1 MALTNSDQRK
11 LKVKDR
17 NGDVM
22 VLDVPADA
30 EYNVMEVLKTF
41 GYKMRATCGGM
52 GLCADCHCQI
62 LEGMARL
69 PLPTEQELETLDEI
83 PDANSKS
90 RLSCQIKPGDYLNGV
105 YLHLMGSDHY

>member
-1 MALTNSDQRK
+1 MALTNFE

-17 NGDVM
+17 SGDVK
-22 VLDVPADA
+22 VLQVPADA

-62 LEGMARL
+62 LEGMTQL
-69 PLPTEQELETLDEI
+69 PSPTDQELETLDEI
-83 PDANSKS
+83 PDATFKS
-90 RLSCQIKPGDYLNGV
+90 RLSCQIKPGEYLNGV